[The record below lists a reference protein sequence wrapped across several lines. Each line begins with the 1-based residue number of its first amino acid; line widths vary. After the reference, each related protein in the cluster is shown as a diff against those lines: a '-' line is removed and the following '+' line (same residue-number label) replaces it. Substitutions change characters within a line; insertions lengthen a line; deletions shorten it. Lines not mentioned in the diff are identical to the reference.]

1 MKDLLEALPPGLLLP
16 VAALLLVLEAGTL
29 LPGMLI
35 PGTAV
40 LLALG
45 FFAQSGFVTLA
56 AALTAAI
63 LGAVVG
69 AQFGY
74 GNGRRWRRRSAPPV
88 IPPIIAAGWAR
99 AGGFVERHGVPAV
112 AAGQWLFAARALTPR
127 LAGWSGVGY
136 PAFSLANTPSAVVWA
151 ATLTTGGY
159 VLGAQAQQLFANGVN
174 IAAAVLVVAAFAA
187 LHLYRRARRPAAS
200 APNTEPAPE
209 PAAEPA
215 EP

>member
-1 MKDLLEALPPGLLLP
+1 MRDLLEALPPGLLLP
-16 VAALLLVLEAGTL
+16 VAALLLSLEAGTL

-45 FFAQSGFVTLA
+45 FFAQTGFVTLG

-63 LGAVVG
+63 CGAVLGA
-69 AQFGY
+69 QLGY
-74 GNGRRWRRRSAPPV
+74 VNGRRWRRRSAPPV
-88 IPPIIAAGWAR
+88 IPPLVAAGWAR
-99 AGGFVERHGVPAV
+99 AGDFVERHGIPAV

-136 PAFSLANTPSAVVWA
+136 PVFSLANAPSAVLWA

-159 VLGAQAQQLFANGVN
+159 ILGAQAQTLFANGVN
-174 IAAAVLVVAAFAA
+174 IAAAVLVVAAFTA
-187 LHLYRRARRPAAS
+187 LHLYRRARRPAES
-200 APNTEPAPE
+200 APSTAPAVP
-209 PAAEPA
+209 
-215 EP
+215 